1 MASQRFPK
9 EFKEAIVKKLLH
21 RGSQTIPEFCEA
33 NNVAVSTVSRWQSE
47 CANTLEMK
55 SKKNKSKYSSE
66 NILKIVSE
74 THLLNETDL
83 GLYLRKHGLHGN
95 QIAEWKSSFLGSV
108 NLPRINLNKKDD
120 RDIKIISL
128 EKDLKKK
135 NAALAEATALLILQ
149 KKIDLIWPMEKLAGE
164 L

>member
-1 MASQRFPK
+1 MSSQRFQQ
-9 EFKEAIVKKLLH
+9 EFKESIVKKLLH
-21 RGSQTIPEFCEA
+21 RGIQTIPEFCEA

-55 SKKNKSKYSSE
+55 SRKNRSKYSSE
-66 NILKIVSE
+66 NTLRIVSE
-74 THLLNETDL
+74 KHLLNEIDL
-83 GLYLRKHGLHGN
+83 GLYLRKHGLHTN
-95 QIAEWKSSFLGSV
+95 QISEMRSSILTSMD
-108 NLPRINLNKKDD
+108 LPKINLNKKDE

-149 KKIDLIWPMEKLAGE
+149 KKIDLIWPIPKLAGE

>member
-1 MASQRFPK
+1 MASQRFQQ

-21 RGSQTIPEFCEA
+21 RGDQTIPEFCEA

-47 CANTLEMK
+47 CANTSEMK
-55 SKKNKSKYSSE
+55 PKKNKSKYSPE

-74 THLLNETDL
+74 THLLNEEDL

-95 QIAEWKSSFLGSV
+95 QVGEMRSSILSLMNAPKV
-108 NLPRINLNKKDD
+108 NLNKKDD

-149 KKIDLIWPMEKLAGE
+149 KKIDLIWPMKKLAGE

>member
-1 MASQRFPK
+1 MASQKFAK

-21 RGSQTIPEFCEA
+21 RGSQTIPDFCEA

-47 CANTLEMK
+47 CANTSEMK
-55 SKKNKSKYSSE
+55 TKKNKSKYSSE

-83 GLYLRKHGLHGN
+83 GLYLRKHGLHSN
-95 QIAEWKSSFLGSV
+95 QVNEMRSSILTSMK
-108 NLPRINLNKKDD
+108 LPKINLNKKDD

-128 EKDLKKK
+128 EKDLKSK